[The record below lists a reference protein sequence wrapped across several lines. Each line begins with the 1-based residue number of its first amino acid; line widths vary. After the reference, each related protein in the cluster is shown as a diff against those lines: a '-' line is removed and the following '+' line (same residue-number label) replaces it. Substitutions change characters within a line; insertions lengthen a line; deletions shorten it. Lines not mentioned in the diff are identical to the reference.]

1 MNKYREAKEGNWIY
15 SEAYPNEVYNPS
27 KEAAKQVAK
36 GNQVGGKHY
45 VSHTIQPWDI
55 IDEYK
60 LDYYLGN
67 SIKYILRSK
76 TNQVEDIKKAIHYLE
91 YWVEVNA

>member
-36 GNQVGGKHY
+36 TRPDVPHYRQGKIE
-45 VSHTIQPWDI
+45 S
-55 IDEYK
+55 IDYIN
-60 LDYYLGN
+60 DHGFNFNLGCA
-67 SIKYILRSK
+67 IKYITRCNYKGSK
-76 TNQVEDIKKAIHYLE
+76 KQDLLKAIDYLNFE
-91 YWVEVNA
+91 LERD